1 MNELEKTKN
10 IIESKYYF
18 VIFDAITKY
27 LQENPEEFW
36 FDGDYCYQYW
46 YELGLC
52 DYKIVELYSVTDQG
66 TKIMEILVEASIEA
80 FDMEGIGLMNRSMT
94 EKLRIGA
101 NIDSEYENFEV
112 VYVGQH
118 MSSF

>member
-1 MNELEKTKN
+1 MNESENTKN
-10 IIESKYYF
+10 IIESKFYF
-18 VIFDAITKY
+18 ALFDAITGY
-27 LQENPEEFW
+27 LKENPEVFW

-52 DYKIVELYSVTDQG
+52 DYKIVELYSVMDQG
-66 TKIMEILVEASIEA
+66 TKIMEIVVEASIEV
-80 FDMEGIGLMNRSMT
+80 FDMFDIGLNRNIT

-101 NIDSEYENFEV
+101 NIDFWYENFEV
-112 VYVGQH
+112 VYVGQY

>member
-27 LQENPEEFW
+27 LQENPEAFW

-66 TKIMEILVEASIEA
+66 TKIMEIVVEASIEV
-80 FDMEGIGLMNRSMT
+80 FDMFDIGLNRNIT

-101 NIDSEYENFEV
+101 SIDFWYENFEV
-112 VYVGQH
+112 VYVGQY